1 MMNIE
6 KKRTKKEIILITIG
20 GVVVLLAAML
30 LCFMSIKHKDAYV
43 MHYSDTSELDYNV
56 YLKKNNYYITPS
68 LPKNRLYLSTLID
81 YIDASFN
88 YKFNVD
94 EDLDL
99 GYKYYINAK
108 VVVDD
113 GTGKK
118 IFDKE
123 EILVDKTDI
132 QQVKDKNFSITEEL
146 KIDYNKY
153 NKLASSFLEEYDI
166 SARAN
171 VIVGLYVE
179 VEGTTEKFENKLND
193 SAVVSFEIP
202 LTTKTAE
209 IKMNYDLTNNK
220 NEVFEYGK
228 TSIVHPILFVI
239 SILLAL
245 VTIAWVAFE
254 IFRYVINKDSK
265 VKYQERLKKIFCDY
279 GSYISKKAMTS
290 NTKEIMYTM
299 SLRVEIVNTFDDLI
313 NVRDSIEKP
322 ILFYE
327 SIPGEQAV
335 FYIIDTKVSY
345 IYIMNAKDFDKKN
358 KETSTSKISK
368 VDEMDNIKNIDNK
381 FDEIECEEMIEQEEN
396 DVVEEEIESDE
407 ISKIEEKSLE
417 EEKEDVEEAK
427 SEIEETEI
435 TTNKAEETTEKSKT
449 NKKRNRRYNRQRRN
463 NSSQK

>member
-265 VKYQERLKKIFCDY
+265 VKYQERLKKIFNDY

-435 TTNKAEETTEKSKT
+435 TTNKAEVTTEKSKT

>member
-193 SAVVSFEIP
+193 SAVFSFEIP
-202 LTTKTAE
+202 LTTKTA
-209 IKMNYDLTNNK
+209 
-220 NEVFEYGK
+220 
-228 TSIVHPILFVI
+228 
-239 SILLAL
+239 
-245 VTIAWVAFE
+245 
-254 IFRYVINKDSK
+254 
-265 VKYQERLKKIFCDY
+265 
-279 GSYISKKAMTS
+279 
-290 NTKEIMYTM
+290 
-299 SLRVEIVNTFDDLI
+299 
-313 NVRDSIEKP
+313 
-322 ILFYE
+322 
-327 SIPGEQAV
+327 
-335 FYIIDTKVSY
+335 
-345 IYIMNAKDFDKKN
+345 
-358 KETSTSKISK
+358 
-368 VDEMDNIKNIDNK
+368 
-381 FDEIECEEMIEQEEN
+381 
-396 DVVEEEIESDE
+396 
-407 ISKIEEKSLE
+407 
-417 EEKEDVEEAK
+417 
-427 SEIEETEI
+427 
-435 TTNKAEETTEKSKT
+435 
-449 NKKRNRRYNRQRRN
+449 
-463 NSSQK
+463 